1 MAEMVTV
8 RNPRSGNTAR
18 VPRSALPQMPKWR
31 EVKHVKPGKSST
43 PASEPTADEA
53 EPEES

>member
-1 MAEMVTV
+1 MTDWVTV

-31 EVKHVKPGKSST
+31 EVKPKSKSRK
-43 PASEPTADEA
+43 ASEKPVDEESPA